1 MQNRAESA
9 ISPCRFSGTPLGRDL
24 VVCAHNYPSHFGQL
38 LNVDIGT
45 EVFLT
50 TADGTVFRYMVANR
64 EILGPSDVEKMMEN
78 ERGDWAL
85 TLFTCTVGGKTRCT
99 VRCAETES

>member
-1 MQNRAESA
+1 M
-9 ISPCRFSGTPLGRDL
+9 
-24 VVCAHNYPSHFGQL
+24 
-38 LNVDIGT
+38 DIGT

-85 TLFTCTVGGKTRCT
+85 TLFTCTVGGKTHCT